1 MRAAIVACNVV
12 GTKVPTVAHPSLVG
26 IGVDPHIGVT
36 DAAAAAMQQ
45 PASPSGAVAPVSSPR
60 AGRDHSAPSLVR
72 FHGGGSANG
81 L

>member
-1 MRAAIVACNVV
+1 LICAKVAN
-12 GTKVPTVAHPSLVG
+12 GAHPSLVG

-45 PASPSGAVAPVSSPR
+45 LVSPSGAVVPVSSPR
-60 AGRDHSAPSLVR
+60 AGRDHSVPSLVR
-72 FHGGGSANG
+72 FHGGGYANG